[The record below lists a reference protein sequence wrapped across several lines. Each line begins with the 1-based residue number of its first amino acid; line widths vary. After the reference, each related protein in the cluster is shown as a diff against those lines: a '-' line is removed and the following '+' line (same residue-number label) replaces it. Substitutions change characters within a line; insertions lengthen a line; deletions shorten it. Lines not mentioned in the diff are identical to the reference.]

1 MSEDVLLSDSESF
14 HSGVSEKDFKET
26 FKLHYLVWCND
37 YDDVSKYIRSP
48 SFDMFEFERVDQRG
62 RTPLHIAISFGHFE
76 IARLLLASGANPTSK
91 NAGGWSALHEA
102 TSIGDPELVIEILVN
117 RASFRKINELQG
129 RSAFLKHFFSMPDLY
144 LEMKWEITSMIPLV
158 GRFCPSDT
166 MKIWKKGANIRA
178 DFHLVGME
186 KMSFKKGSKSI
197 LFKLNE
203 KSKSP
208 SGEIVEVD
216 HIEKTASFESWTA
229 DEGNVNTDKVTP
241 LNPRFINL
249 QTAQRLR
256 LEKAVQHRLTNPIKL
271 SSVDPQKIKIER
283 AKSGIWGFQSDK
295 KENISGYDCDVYSIN
310 GVELLQRTR
319 IEHCEENQKADG
331 AALKRSSSSSSGVD
345 TFGQILGVEKGTK
358 LTDTTTKSIKQTYNP
373 DGLSAEEYFNPTPET
388 EQKDIGRPKIMK
400 EKRQSFKGSAW
411 ITENSPISL
420 VDELIPILD
429 ILCNFNDI
437 PWFDSLR
444 EMLKL
449 IPKGFPVRLDI
460 PLFYV
465 FTARVTFQN
474 INEEGDFCQKDN
486 DGKLK
491 IDDKVFRIPG
501 EYQQEHR
508 NLQDTISEH
517 RRNRRD
523 TNFDDIEL
531 NAAIEE
537 SLKELGVSNDP
548 ATRRQIIET
557 QRQAQH
563 DLNMRMDEDEA
574 LQEAIKRSLNC

>member
-1 MSEDVLLSDSESF
+1 
-14 HSGVSEKDFKET
+14 
-26 FKLHYLVWCND
+26 
-37 YDDVSKYIRSP
+37 
-48 SFDMFEFERVDQRG
+48 
-62 RTPLHIAISFGHFE
+62 
-76 IARLLLASGANPTSK
+76 
-91 NAGGWSALHEA
+91 
-102 TSIGDPELVIEILVN
+102 
-117 RASFRKINELQG
+117 
-129 RSAFLKHFFSMPDLY
+129 
-144 LEMKWEITSMIPLV
+144 
-158 GRFCPSDT
+158 
-166 MKIWKKGANIRA
+166 
-178 DFHLVGME
+178 
-186 KMSFKKGSKSI
+186 
-197 LFKLNE
+197 
-203 KSKSP
+203 
-208 SGEIVEVD
+208 
-216 HIEKTASFESWTA
+216 
-229 DEGNVNTDKVTP
+229 
-241 LNPRFINL
+241 
-249 QTAQRLR
+249 
-256 LEKAVQHRLTNPIKL
+256 
-271 SSVDPQKIKIER
+271 
-283 AKSGIWGFQSDK
+283 
-295 KENISGYDCDVYSIN
+295 
-310 GVELLQRTR
+310 
-319 IEHCEENQKADG
+319 
-331 AALKRSSSSSSGVD
+331 
-345 TFGQILGVEKGTK
+345 
-358 LTDTTTKSIKQTYNP
+358 
-373 DGLSAEEYFNPTPET
+373 
-388 EQKDIGRPKIMK
+388 MK

-449 IPKGFPVRLDI
+449 IPRGFPVRLDI

-474 INEEGDFCQKDN
+474 INEEGDFCQKDA

-557 QRQAQH
+557 QRQAQN